1 MQKIK
6 YKNCGSDD
14 AIVGYIYNELP
25 SAERLAFED
34 HLLDCT
40 ACTDEFA
47 TIADSRYAVYEWQK
61 LEFEPMETPNFVI
74 PYAER
79 KVFWLDAIKSMFVTG
94 PRLATAGGFGLLI
107 AALGLAVIIS
117 SDRSTEIVSI
127 DSIEVTD
134 TFSVPAAPTDEEI
147 VATVSKPV
155 EPNVGDND
163 NVIRPE
169 FLAVTKQTPKVE
181 QKRKTRV
188 VRRSNL
194 RPRNIETDIQAKA
207 PRLNDF
213 EDFSD
218 DSLRLADLVAEV
230 DSKD

>member
-1 MQKIK
+1 MQKIN
-6 YKNCGSDD
+6 YKNCGSGD

-25 SAERLAFED
+25 SAERLAYED
-34 HLLDCT
+34 HLLDCA

-47 TIADSRYAVYEWQK
+47 AIADSRYAVYEWQK
-61 LEFEPMETPNFVI
+61 LEFEPMATPRFAIQYTETSVSWF
-74 PYAER
+74 
-79 KVFWLDAIKSMFVTG
+79 DAIRSIFATG
-94 PRLATAGGFGLLI
+94 PRLATAGAFGLLI

-127 DSIEVTD
+127 DSIEVID
-134 TFSVPAAPTDEEI
+134 TFSVPAAPTAEDT

-155 EPNVGDND
+155 EPNVADND
-163 NVIRPE
+163 NVVRPE
-169 FLAVTKQTPKVE
+169 FLADTKQTPKIE

-188 VRRSNL
+188 VRRNNL
-194 RPRNIETDIQAKA
+194 RPRNIGTDTQAKA

>member
-1 MQKIK
+1 MQKVNS
-6 YKNCGSDD
+6 NCNSGD
-14 AIVGYIYNELP
+14 AVVGYIYGELN
-25 SAERLAFED
+25 AADRDLFED

-61 LEFEPMETPNFVI
+61 LEFEPMPTPRFAI
-74 PYAER
+74 PHAEPS
-79 KVFWLDAIKSMFVTG
+79 VSWLDVIRGIFATG
-94 PRLATAGGFGLLI
+94 PRLATAGAFGLLI
-107 AALGLAVIIS
+107 ATLGLAAIMNS
-117 SDRSTEIVSI
+117 AGSTEVVSI
-127 DSIEVTD
+127 DSLEVTD
-134 TFSVPAAPTDEEI
+134 TFSVPVAPTADDT

-155 EPNVGDND
+155 EPSEDKDNKF
-163 NVIRPE
+163 RPE
-169 FLAVTKQTPKVE
+169 FVTVTKPNVE
-181 QKRKTRV
+181 QKRKSRV
-188 VRRSNL
+188 VRRNNL
-194 RPRNIETDIQAKA
+194 RPQNVGTDTQAKA